1 MEADKASRE
10 KTFLTWVVKMWK
22 NIFFYI
28 ELKKNGDKKLTGYIH
43 DDSKIIVKLT
53 HPCTGREGMIL

>member
-1 MEADKASRE
+1 VEADKASRE

-28 ELKKNGDKKLTGYIH
+28 ELKKMVIK
-43 DDSKIIVKLT
+43 S
-53 HPCTGREGMIL
+53 